1 MKMNNITKS
10 VDVVISVNG
19 KPLGGQQGASLT
31 RSASPINITNKINPD
46 WQENL
51 AGTKSWNIA
60 CNGSYLVDSASL
72 KALETAFM
80 NSSPI
85 DVTAIVG
92 ENKYQGKAII
102 TNFPLSAAF
111 SQGLKYS
118 ISLLGTGPLEQM

>member
-1 MKMNNITKS
+1 MKVNNITKS

-19 KPLGGQQGASLT
+19 KALGGQQGASLT

-118 ISLLGTGPLEQM
+118 ISLLGTGSLEQV